1 MNCFY
6 INDIPKAITLAG
18 LFIDVIGVILL
29 FFLSPKE
36 YKEINSNNLPK
47 FQNRIKLSS
56 TVFTENTENENN
68 KKLDESMVSL
78 SNEINHSI
86 ERVNLVN
93 EKLKR
98 KSTYVVALIGIGF
111 FLQFLGAYL
120 S

>member
-1 MNCFY
+1 MSCFY
-6 INDIPKAITLAG
+6 NNDISKAITLLG
-18 LFIDVIGVILL
+18 LFIDVVGVVLL

-36 YKEINSNNLPK
+36 YKEINRGNLPN
-47 FQNRIKLSS
+47 FQNRIKLLS
-56 TVFTENTENENN
+56 TVFEENTIDENN
-68 KKLDESMVSL
+68 KKIDESINSL
-78 SNEINHSI
+78 SKEINNSI

-98 KSTYVVALIGIGF
+98 QSTYVVLLIGIGF